1 MTKGTLLAFLIP
13 ALLGFSQP
21 DAAWRMAPVPP
32 LEAPEPAPK
41 AAPRPPV
48 RQVVGLKIQQ
58 ASTPNQDAR
67 PAGCKVDAIVVHDTK
82 SPGVTTAAAIAR
94 WFARPDA
101 RVSAHYVIGKAG
113 EVVQCVPDV
122 ARAWHAGPS
131 QLAGRRRV
139 NDFSVGIELVNDE
152 TNHDPFTDAQYRSL
166 ALLTADL
173 MTRYKVPFT
182 RIVGHRHVTDYP
194 EERQDPA
201 NNFDWARYR
210 AAVKQVLATKTVRRL
225 PDGILVASK

>member
-1 MTKGTLLAFLIP
+1 MTKGTLLALIIP
-13 ALLGFSQP
+13 ALLGWSEP
-21 DAAWRMAPVPP
+21 DARPV
-32 LEAPEPAPK
+32 
-41 AAPRPPV
+41 V
-48 RQVVGLKIQQ
+48 DLKIQQ

-113 EVVQCVPDV
+113 EVVQCVPDR

-152 TNHDPFTDAQYRSL
+152 THHDPFTAAQYRSL

-173 MTRYKVPFT
+173 MTRYQIPQE
-182 RIVGHRHVTDYP
+182 RIVGHRDVTDYP
-194 EERQDPA
+194 LERQDPA

-210 AAVKQVLATKTVRRL
+210 AAVKQVLATQTVRRL
-225 PDGILVASK
+225 PDGIRVASK

>member
-1 MTKGTLLAFLIP
+1 
-13 ALLGFSQP
+13 
-21 DAAWRMAPVPP
+21 
-32 LEAPEPAPK
+32 
-41 AAPRPPV
+41 
-48 RQVVGLKIQQ
+48 VVGLRVQQ
-58 ASTPNQDAR
+58 ARTPNQDAR

-113 EVVQCVPDV
+113 EVIQCVPDA

-131 QLAGRRRV
+131 HLAGRSRV

-173 MTRYKVPFT
+173 ITRHKIRLD
-182 RIVGHRHVTDYP
+182 RIVGHRDVTDYP
-194 EERQDPA
+194 LERRDPA
-201 NNFDWARYR
+201 DNFDWVRYR
-210 AAVKQVLATKTVRRL
+210 TGVRQLLATKAVRVQL
-225 PDGILVASK
+225 ASN

>member
-1 MTKGTLLAFLIP
+1 
-13 ALLGFSQP
+13 
-21 DAAWRMAPVPP
+21 
-32 LEAPEPAPK
+32 
-41 AAPRPPV
+41 
-48 RQVVGLKIQQ
+48 VGLRIQQ
-58 ASTPNQDAR
+58 ASSPNWDAR
-67 PAGCKVDAIVVHDTK
+67 PAGVKVDAIIVHDTK

-101 RVSAHYVIGKAG
+101 KVSAHYVIGKAG
-113 EVVQCVPDV
+113 EVVQCVPEEG
-122 ARAWHAGPS
+122 RAWHAGPS
-131 QLAGRRRV
+131 SLAGRRRV

-166 ALLTADL
+166 ELLTADL
-173 MTRYKVPFT
+173 ITRYKISQA

-210 AAVKQVLATKTVRRL
+210 AGVKTILATKVVRRL
-225 PDGILVASK
+225 PDGTLVASN